1 MKRIVQIQKLLLLLI
16 LMLNASLLLHAERW
30 EDDTDY
36 SEIDGFVFQRDFHAE
51 WYYGTAIFA
60 AIAYAIGRK
69 LRSKENPL
77 VNVAGTL
84 LLIAMGIAVLLNM
97 GMPILYTIFI
107 LTQVGIGILIIAFA
121 VWLYHEENKKKNDP
135 K

>member
-1 MKRIVQIQKLLLLLI
+1 MKETLVTLLLLI
-16 LMLNASLLLHAERW
+16 PMFIRCQNWL
-30 EDDTDY
+30 DDTNY
-36 SEIDGFVFQRDFHAE
+36 SEIDGFVFQRDFHGG
-51 WYYGTAIFA
+51 WYYGTAFFA
-60 AIAYAIGRK
+60 AIAYAVGRN
-69 LRSKENPL
+69 LRRRENPL
-77 VNVAGTL
+77 AKVAGTL

-107 LTQVGIGILIIAFA
+107 LTKVGIGILIIAFA